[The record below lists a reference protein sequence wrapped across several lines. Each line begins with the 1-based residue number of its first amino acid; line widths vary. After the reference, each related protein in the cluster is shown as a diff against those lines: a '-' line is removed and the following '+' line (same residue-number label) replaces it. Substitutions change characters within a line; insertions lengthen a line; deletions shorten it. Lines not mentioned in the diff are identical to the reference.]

1 MKKINFFVYMLLL
14 NQYFLLSIFF
24 WADDS
29 MSPDEVR
36 KKVKGELDRIQRLAS
51 MERKETE
58 GALLVEI
65 SELERK
71 HAEQLDQMK
80 KNHDKEK
87 VIIIYTI

>member
-1 MKKINFFVYMLLL
+1 
-14 NQYFLLSIFF
+14 
-24 WADDS
+24 

-36 KKVKGELDRIQRLAS
+36 EKVKGELDRIQRLAS

-58 GALLVEI
+58 GTFLMEI

-80 KNHDKEK
+80 KDHDKEK
-87 VIIIYTI
+87 VFWL